1 MTTLLHHLAEYFGNA
16 ANWSGP
22 SGIPVRLVQHF
33 GYTMLAFTISVV
45 LALPLGLWTG
55 HTGRGGVLVSLM
67 ANSARALPT
76 YGLLVLLVVLTGIG
90 LVPVLVPLVAL
101 AVPPILLNSY
111 EGIRGVDPALTDA
124 ARGMGMTPS
133 QILMRAQL
141 PVALPLVLGGMRTA
155 AVQIVATATI
165 AASVS
170 FGGVGR
176 PIVDGLARSDY
187 ALVVGGAVLAAVC
200 SLLVLAIFAALGR
213 LLFSPGVRAA
223 RD

>member
-1 MTTLLHHLAEYFGNA
+1 
-16 ANWSGP
+16 
-22 SGIPVRLVQHF
+22 
-33 GYTMLAFTISVV
+33 
-45 LALPLGLWTG
+45 
-55 HTGRGGVLVSLM
+55 
-67 ANSARALPT
+67 
-76 YGLLVLLVVLTGIG
+76 
-90 LVPVLVPLVAL
+90 
-101 AVPPILLNSY
+101 
-111 EGIRGVDPALTDA
+111 
-124 ARGMGMTPS
+124 
-133 QILMRAQL
+133 MRAQL

-213 LLFSPGVRAA
+213 LLVSPGVRAA